1 MSDIVRK
8 RKENRREKRRRRK
21 RRWMETGKERNR

>member
-8 RKENRREKRRRRK
+8 RKENRRKKRRRRK